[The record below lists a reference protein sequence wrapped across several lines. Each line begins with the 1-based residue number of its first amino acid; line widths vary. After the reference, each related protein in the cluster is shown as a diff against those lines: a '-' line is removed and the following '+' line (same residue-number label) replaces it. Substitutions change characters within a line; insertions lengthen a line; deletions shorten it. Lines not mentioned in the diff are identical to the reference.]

1 MALTNRE
8 AFFKAKELISKSEIK
23 VSDSEIY
30 ELLIF
35 ANDYSSYSDI
45 VMNFESTLKNE
56 EQFFVNL
63 NRVIC
68 GEPIQYVLNVA
79 PFLDFDFYVD
89 SRVLIPRPETEGL
102 VLLVKN
108 FIVDNKIRHKTIA
121 DLCTGS
127 GCIAIYMKAYFE
139 DSNVYAT
146 DIHDEC
152 LDVAKMNAKKF
163 KADINFLKG
172 NMSEPLF
179 NIDER
184 IDILI
189 SNPPYAPNDNE
200 IEEKVKKYEPINAI
214 VTEGGVTFYE
224 DYFKNYKKFMS
235 SDKFLMAFEINYDEE
250 AKLTELINKYFDNS
264 QISFKFFKDIYN
276 LTRYLI
282 IMKGYKKDVLEEVR
296 NW

>member
-8 AFFKAKELISKSEIK
+8 AFFKAKELISKSETK

-56 EQFFVNL
+56 EQFFANL
-63 NRVIC
+63 NRVIS

-89 SRVLIPRPETEGL
+89 KRVLIPRPETEGL

-108 FIVDNKIRHKTIA
+108 FILNNKIRHKTIA

-163 KADINFLKG
+163 KADINFLRG

-179 NIDER
+179 DIDER
-184 IDILI
+184 IDILV

-200 IEEKVKKYEPINAI
+200 IEEKVKKYEPIDAI
-214 VTEGGVTFYE
+214 VTEDGVTFYE

-250 AKLTELINKYFDNS
+250 DKLTDLINKYFDNS

-296 NW
+296 N

>member
-1 MALTNRE
+1 
-8 AFFKAKELISKSEIK
+8 
-23 VSDSEIY
+23 
-30 ELLIF
+30 
-35 ANDYSSYSDI
+35 
-45 VMNFESTLKNE
+45 
-56 EQFFVNL
+56 
-63 NRVIC
+63 
-68 GEPIQYVLNVA
+68 
-79 PFLDFDFYVD
+79 
-89 SRVLIPRPETEGL
+89 
-102 VLLVKN
+102 
-108 FIVDNKIRHKTIA
+108 
-121 DLCTGS
+121 
-127 GCIAIYMKAYFE
+127 MKAYFE

-179 NIDER
+179 DIDER

-200 IEEKVKKYEPINAI
+200 IEEKVKKHEPIDAI

-250 AKLTELINKYFDNS
+250 DKLTELINKYFYNS

-282 IMKGYKKDVLEEVR
+282 IMKGYKKDVLEEVT
-296 NW
+296 N